1 MNDIIDPSQ
10 IQNNIVKI
18 EYKGNQGTGFFVT
31 QNVILTAFHT
41 FLETEIDNSKIVILK
56 NKEIITGQILS
67 YNDDLD
73 ICLIKTEESLDT
85 YLPIQASNPKINE
98 NWQTF
103 GFPSKGEQDDLKFSG
118 TISHKETKEK
128 HDFILNSELVEE
140 GYAYG
145 GLSGAPVVSNEK
157 VIGIILKQIDDK
169 LGAISI
175 GKITDYLVVNDIDF
189 ETEGN
194 HTDLP
199 LHFTNEI
206 QRSVKNNTVLD
217 RLESATL
224 KKGNWILMTG
234 TPGSGKSLN
243 IATFKPEN
251 DSISIIGKYFVKI
264 PNDDKPKSLR
274 ISRSFFLKWLEELIV
289 FTVHGTALPKET
301 KSTEERIERLPSLVQ
316 DLSVYYSKNNQIGV
330 LCIDGL
336 DEIEELKEFIGILNF
351 SLPENIKI
359 MLSCTSKE
367 ILPREIKNYIN
378 VEEQLIEITPINR
391 TKCEYF
397 ILREIGRGILKIENV
412 QQLALKSEGHP
423 LYLRY
428 LTSFVKNNKE
438 LIEDQDNFEG
448 WIERIPVI
456 EGDIENYYNSIWDLL
471 YEDENKLWISLSIS
485 QLRSPLE
492 KENIILT
499 LPTDVKTSFY
509 SSFPSIKYLFTE
521 QHNKIEIFHNSF
533 KEFITK
539 KVEFFIKDCNDNI
552 VAFCENN
559 IDNEY
564 SIENSLHHYT
574 LSNTPENALQNCNQE
589 WADKLALN
597 HIEPDLVLLDIKNTI
612 SLSLKLKQTIELIR
626 LLLLL
631 QRIEFRYDYVLYEY
645 AENIALALIANE
657 KYKHALKY
665 IVRRNILL
673 VNNHQA
679 IVFLQLFYEAEAFKE
694 ANILLE
700 AIDARFR
707 KEIESSDSS
716 EKGISMDFFTM
727 KANSLILSA
736 KENPKK
742 GYREYMAFAKFLQSL
757 GGEENYDDMET
768 TSGVT
773 LIREVTTGWHQA
785 YLMRTCN
792 IHIDPIKVSEFF
804 GNPLNKRWAKMTA
817 LSLYIHDNELNKYN
831 TNYYDKNDEQL
842 KIVSDIEYLISNH
855 GYVNEKS
862 EIILLIKSLLKDS
875 KNASLVTELINKYF
889 DFEKDENN
897 IRDKNGVDFNFP
909 DFINIEFESKCKGYI
924 NKDNTFPQINNRWGE
939 NGWELYLNS
948 LIVKINFIEGKA
960 YNLKAKDDSNDYQ
973 IIKEQ
978 LNLIRTS
985 LNFSFE
991 ERSNWNRSYQLP
1003 EAIFPQLYA
1012 KLIHL
1017 FYHFNANELDSFLD
1031 EIKQK
1036 STDQLGLFSE
1046 GYRETLYEVI
1056 KELLL
1061 INYEPDNIQPIVQL
1075 WEQHILNGVQNRWER
1090 TEELLKISEIYAI
1103 LGSTSEFN
1111 YTFQEVLNTSMGPT
1125 WYKEAQLDLLNSTL
1139 SYLKSDSTSL
1149 NKYIKDYA
1157 SLLDYASGEMTF
1169 QRYVRYEKEGFISSL
1184 IINGRLDSA
1193 IEYFKQEIL
1202 PPPALLIHNAEKSTF
1217 DAPTIGNGYNLGAR
1231 NFVEQSG
1238 ILKILKNIEDLSPY
1252 LKWALCKVF
1261 TINDDNFR
1269 YITSYGAEIAKVLNE
1284 IEGLDNSYIENISE
1298 SLSEIIEDQELNKD
1312 DTAALLNKLYID
1324 LTSSNITRLKS
1335 HLINRGISW
1344 GSENEEEKTIEDQ
1357 PIEKNK
1363 KVTEFEKFNNSV
1375 NSTTDRLQLVEYGI
1389 NSFEK
1394 EKISIWYNNSSGE
1407 HSTSKRNIKKLLET
1421 DTEITE
1427 TLCYDILKFN
1437 ETPWSVCKEV
1447 IWFLEDKITKPQ
1459 IENIYKIVNNHFH
1472 YIIRPDGG
1480 VKEKYSWLDDKND
1493 KLNSNSQIIDFLI
1506 WLLNHPFTSIREKT
1520 FTTLVEL
1527 GTYLGEEIIIKL
1539 IKFTLSEDPL
1549 LSTEIS
1555 SHILKK
1561 VSEINPEIIKKTL
1574 EIEPGLVN
1582 QITNLTHFTIKYNF
1596 IVLANN
1602 IKEIGYKKL
1611 EDELNKTILDSPI
1624 KTGDIFLE
1632 EDFLTPIEDTLE
1644 KLNNAKLL
1652 NGEFCKILT
1661 SKVKEYCYQ
1670 LKPIDVVKSDKYLRR
1685 SFYNETQYRGRYD
1698 DILNY
1703 SLNTAITSVVNK
1715 DNMKTIYEILN
1726 K

>member
-1 MNDIIDPSQ
+1 MSSIIDPSQ
-10 IQNNIVKI
+10 IQNCIVKI
-18 EYKGNQGTGFFVT
+18 EYNENQGTGFFIT
-31 QNVILTAFHT
+31 HNVILTAFHT
-41 FLETEIDNSKIVILK
+41 FFEINIDNSKIFISH
-56 NKEIITGQILS
+56 NKDIIVGEVLS
-67 YNDDLD
+67 YDPELD
-73 ICLIKTEESLDT
+73 ICLIKIADSVDS
-85 YLPIQASNPKINE
+85 YLPVQSTNIKINE
-98 NWQTF
+98 DWQTF
-103 GFPSKGEQDDLKFSG
+103 GFPYEGEQDATKFLG
-118 TISHKETKEK
+118 TISHKETNEK
-128 HDFILNSELVEE
+128 YNFVLNSEKVET
-140 GYAYG
+140 GYDYG
-145 GLSGAPVVSNEK
+145 GLSGAPVISNER
-157 VIGIILKQIDDK
+157 VIGVILKQIDDK

-175 GKITDYLVVNDIDF
+175 DKIKNYLVINQIDF
-189 ETEGN
+189 EIEEN
-194 HTDLP
+194 YSDLP
-199 LHFTNEI
+199 PQFTNEI
-206 QRSVKNNTVLD
+206 QRSVKNKTVLD
-217 RLESATL
+217 SLENAIL

-243 IATFKPEN
+243 IASFKPQN
-251 DSISIIGKYFVKI
+251 DTISIIGKYFVKI

-289 FTVHGTALPKET
+289 FTVHGTALPKDT
-301 KSTEERIERLPSLVQ
+301 KSIEERIERLPSLVK
-316 DLSVYYSKNNQIGV
+316 DLSVYYSKNNQTGV

-336 DEIEELKEFIGILNF
+336 DEIKELKEFIGIINF

-359 MLSCTSKE
+359 ILSCTSKE

-378 VEEQLIEITPINR
+378 VEEQLIEVTPINR

-397 ILREIGRGILKIENV
+397 ILREIGRGVVKIENV

-448 WIERIPVI
+448 WIEKIPAI

-471 YEDENKLWISLSIS
+471 YEDKNKLWISLSIS

-499 LPTDVKTSFY
+499 LPTDVKASFY

-564 SIENSLHHYT
+564 SIENILHHYT

-612 SLSLKLKQTIELIR
+612 SLSLKLKQTTELIR

-645 AENIALALIANE
+645 AGNIALALIANK

-673 VNNHQA
+673 ANNHQA

-700 AIDARFR
+700 AIEARFR
-707 KEIESSDSS
+707 KEIESSNSS

-727 KANSLILSA
+727 KANSLVLSA
-736 KENPKK
+736 KENPEK

-757 GGEENYDDMET
+757 GGKEKYNDMET

-773 LIREVTTGWHQA
+773 LIREMTTGWHQA
-785 YLMRTCN
+785 YLMRTSD
-792 IHIDPIKVSEFF
+792 IHIDPVKVSEFS
-804 GNPLNKRWAKMTA
+804 GNPLNKRWAKMIA
-817 LSLYIHDNELNKYN
+817 LSKYIYDNELNKYN

-862 EIILLIKSLLKDS
+862 EVTLLIKSLLKDS
-875 KNASLVTELINKYF
+875 KNTLLVTELIHNYF
-889 DFEKDENN
+889 NFEIDESN

-924 NKDNTFPQINNRWGE
+924 NEDNAFPQINNRRRE

-948 LIVKINFIEGKA
+948 LIVKINFLEGKA
-960 YNLKAKDDSNDYQ
+960 YSLKSKDDSNDYQ

-978 LNLIRTS
+978 LNLIRNS

-991 ERSNWNRSYQLP
+991 ERSHWNRSYQLP
-1003 EAIFPQLYA
+1003 EEIFPLLYA

-1017 FYHFNANELDSFLD
+1017 YYHFNTNELDSFLD

-1036 STDQLGLFSE
+1036 SSDQLGLFSE
-1046 GYRETLYEVI
+1046 GYREALYEVI

-1061 INYEPDNIQPIVQL
+1061 INYETDKIQPIIQL
-1075 WEQHILNGVQNRWER
+1075 WEQHILNGLQNRWER

-1103 LGSTSEFN
+1103 LGNTSEFDIK
-1111 YTFQEVLNTSMGPT
+1111 FQEVLNTSMGPT
-1125 WYKEAQLDLLNSTL
+1125 WYKEAQLNLLNSTL
-1139 SYLKSDSTSL
+1139 SYLKNDSTSI
-1149 NKYIKDYA
+1149 NKYVKDYA

-1169 QRYVRYEKEGFISSL
+1169 QRYVRSEKEDFICSL
-1184 IINGRLDSA
+1184 ILNGRLDSA
-1193 IEYFKQEIL
+1193 LEYFKQEIL
-1202 PPPALLIHNAEKSTF
+1202 PPPALLINNAEQNTF
-1217 DAPTIGNGYNLGAR
+1217 DAPTVGNGYNLGAR
-1231 NFVEQSG
+1231 NFIEQSG
-1238 ILKILKNIEDLSPY
+1238 VLKIIKNIEDLSPY
-1252 LKWALCKVF
+1252 LKWALCEVF

-1269 YITSYGAEIAKVLNE
+1269 YISSYGEEISKILNE
-1284 IEGLDNSYIENISE
+1284 IEGMHSSHIENISDN
-1298 SLSEIIEDQELNKD
+1298 LSKIITDEELNRD
-1312 DTAALLNKLYID
+1312 DTAALLNKLYTG
-1324 LTSSNITRLKS
+1324 LTQSNITRLKVY
-1335 HLINRGISW
+1335 LINRGISW
-1344 GSENEEEKTIEDQ
+1344 GSENEEKE
-1357 PIEKNK
+1357 PIEEQQLDKNK
-1363 KVTEFEKFNNSV
+1363 EITEFEKFNNSL
-1375 NSTTDRLQLVEYGI
+1375 NSTTDRLQLVESGI

-1394 EKISIWYNNSSGE
+1394 EKLSIWYNWGGE
-1407 HSTSKRNIKKLLET
+1407 HTTSKKHIKNLLET
-1421 DTEITE
+1421 DNEITQA
-1427 TLCYDILKFN
+1427 LSKDILKFN
-1437 ETPWSVCKEV
+1437 ETPWSVSKEV
-1447 IWFLEDKITKPQ
+1447 IWFLEGKIAKPQ
-1459 IENIYKIVNNHFH
+1459 IEDIYKIVNNHFH

-1493 KLNSNSQIIDFLI
+1493 KLSSNSQIIDFLI

-1539 IKFTLSEDPL
+1539 IKSTLSEYPL

-1555 SHILKK
+1555 SHILKR

-1574 EIEPGLVN
+1574 ETEPGFVS
-1582 QITNLTHFTIKYNF
+1582 QIANLSHFTIKYNF

-1602 IKEIGYKKL
+1602 IQKIGYKKL
-1611 EDELNKTILDSPI
+1611 EDEINKTILDSPI

-1632 EDFLTPIEDTLE
+1632 EDFLRPIDDTLE
-1644 KLNNAKLL
+1644 ELNNQELL
-1652 NGEFCKILT
+1652 NGKFCEILT
-1661 SKVKEYCYQ
+1661 SKVKEYCFQ
-1670 LKPIDVVKSDKYLRR
+1670 LEPIDIVKSDKYLRR

-1698 DILNY
+1698 DILNHA
-1703 SLNTAITSVVNK
+1703 LNTAITSVVNK
-1715 DNMKTIYEILN
+1715 DNLKTIYEILN